1 MAQVARLILAPL
13 RGLTDSVFRSVYA
26 AHFGGLDG
34 AVAPFVAATGAKAS
48 DRLLADLKPERNQG
62 LPVEPQIL
70 GNDPKTFLDTALRL
84 ARLGYGSV
92 NWNLGCPFPMVARKM
107 RGSGLLNHPGRIDAF
122 LDQVVPDLP
131 LRLSVKMRL
140 GRHDPDE
147 IFTLLPVFDR
157 YPLDAIVI
165 HPRTGIQ
172 MYTGGVDLEI
182 FARCLE
188 ATRHRVVYN
197 GDIRTLDDFAC
208 IAERFHRVE
217 DFMIGR
223 GVLANPFLPSR
234 IRGRSL
240 PVDPV
245 GQLMRFHDVLL
256 EAYAVRLSG
265 PGHLVDRMKGFWR
278 YLARSFA
285 DAERVWRRMRRVR
298 DLAAYRDA
306 AQAVFKEANL
316 IGL

>member
-1 MAQVARLILAPL
+1 MAQVIRLILAPL

-107 RGSGLLNHPGRIDAF
+107 RGSGLLNHPGRIEAF
-122 LDQVVPDLP
+122 LDQVMPALS

-140 GRHDPDE
+140 GRHDSDE
-147 IFTLLPVFDR
+147 IFTLLPIFDR

-165 HPRTGIQ
+165 HPRTGVQ
-172 MYTGGVDLEI
+172 MYAGGVDLET
-182 FARCLE
+182 FGRCLE

-197 GDIRTLDDFAC
+197 GDIRTPEDLAC

-223 GVLANPFLPSR
+223 GVLVDSFLPSR

-240 PVDPV
+240 PADPA
-245 GQLMRFHDVLL
+245 GRLMCFYDELL
-256 EAYAVRLSG
+256 GAYSQRLSG

-278 YLARSFA
+278 YLAYSFA
-285 DAERVWRRMRRVR
+285 NAERVWRRMRRVR

-306 AQAVFKEANL
+306 AQTVFKTENL
-316 IGL
+316 IGF